1 MALNQEYFDAIHIDV
16 VKKKYYNAN
25 KVEAVFADIRREAE
39 ALTAENERMRSALSA
54 LADRRVEL
62 GDAMLSAQGVYRG
75 IIEKANARAAE
86 IIAEAERRAAAIEE
100 EARQQQSAAIG
111 RVERLFGVMKEQH
124 LAAIEALNSEWQ
136 DYLCGLYPEEAPAPE
151 AADEQPAEDAAP
163 AEEAPAR
170 EGEAAAAPAAPTEEA
185 AEDTAAV
192 ELPPDLAEK
201 VDAIAREIFA
211 IDGDE

>member
-1 MALNQEYFDAIHIDV
+1 MALDQEYFDAIHIDV
-16 VKKKYYNAN
+16 VKRKYYNAN

-39 ALTAENERMRSALSA
+39 ELTAEDERMRAA
-54 LADRRVEL
+54 PAAPGDRRVEL

-75 IIEKANARAAE
+75 IVEKAKARAAE
-86 IIAEAERRAAAIEE
+86 IVAEAERRAADIEE
-100 EARQQQSAAIG
+100 EARQQQSAAIE

-151 AADEQPAEDAAP
+151 AAEEQPAAEPLP
-163 AEEAPAR
+163 AEEPAP
-170 EGEAAAAPAAPTEEA
+170 GEADEQTAEAPSAEAP
-185 AEDTAAV
+185 AV
-192 ELPPDLAEK
+192 ELPPDLSEK
-201 VDAIAREIFA
+201 VDAIAREVFA